1 MYRIIIEPGNLIFHV
16 EEDTPLR
23 EFLIKEGILIDFPCG
38 GRGLCMQC
46 KVKIDP
52 APESGKEGRKRLPET
67 EIENG
72 IRLACQVKIE
82 DNCTITIPESKRAKI
97 TWEGAAE
104 TKTEPLLPGEALIEK
119 IPLTL
124 PEPSLKDQRS
134 DWSRVK
140 DELLKKD
147 IPAGRPETPSLEDM
161 SKSLRKNKWNIDIV
175 LEDKEFIGIIGRD
188 SDPLYGFAVD
198 LGTTTVDISLHHLE
212 TGGRIARK
220 TLLNRQASFGAD
232 VVSRAQQFKKN
243 REDVRKAALDTINE
257 GAFGLLK
264 ETGINP
270 KRIYRTVVVG
280 NPIMLH
286 ILLNLDPYQLTL
298 APYIPVISEMLRMPP
313 AYFGWKFQKQG
324 WVETLPIISAFVG
337 ADTVGMIVALGID
350 NEKKVTLSID
360 VGTNGEIVLSDNGK
374 LTATS
379 TAAGPAFEGAQIA
392 CGMRALEGAVYS
404 VSIDSTVKPGHVSYK
419 TIGDKQPIGI
429 CGTGLISAV
438 ASLLNEGIID
448 NTGRLLQAEEIVDR
462 DFSKRIFNVD
472 GKPAFA
478 VTEDRTVYITQ
489 KDIRELQLAKGAIR
503 TGIDSLL
510 DEAGTPLE
518 KLDLIRLAGNF
529 GAGIDVEA
537 AIRIGLI
544 PPVDKTKVDT
554 VGNAALRGASIVLV
568 SKTAR
573 ERAAGVADR
582 VEFLELA
589 GNPEFQMRFAESMF
603 FNKNALPVRKSKNT
617 SL

>member
-1 MYRIIIEPGNLIFHV
+1 MYRVIIEPGNLIFHAG
-16 EEDTPLR
+16 ENTPLR

-52 APESGKEGRKRLPET
+52 APESGKEGRKRLPEA
-67 EIENG
+67 EIKQG
-72 IRLACQVKIE
+72 IRLACQTKIE
-82 DNCTITIPESKRAKI
+82 SDCTITIPKSRKAKI
-97 TWEGAAE
+97 TWQGTEE
-104 TKTEPLLPGEALIEK
+104 TKAEPLLPGEALIEK

-124 PEPSLKDQRS
+124 PEPTLNDQRS
-134 DWSRVK
+134 DWSRVRAA
-140 DELLKKD
+140 LLKKD
-147 IPAGRPETPSLEDM
+147 ISAGKPEIPSLEDM
-161 SKSLRKNKWNIDIV
+161 SKSLRLNNWNIDVV
-175 LEDKEFIGIIGRD
+175 LEDREFIGIIGRD

-220 TLLNRQASFGAD
+220 ILLNRQASFGAD
-232 VVSRAQQFKKN
+232 VISRAQQFKTD
-243 REDVRKAALDTINE
+243 REAVRKAALDTINE
-257 GAFGLLK
+257 GALNILE
-264 ETGINP
+264 ETGIKP
-270 KRIYRTVVVG
+270 ERIYRTVVVG

-298 APYIPVISEMLRMPP
+298 APYIPVISDTLKMPP
-313 AYFGWKFQKQG
+313 AYFGWDFQKQG

-350 NEKKVTLSID
+350 SEKKTSLSID

-392 CGMRALEGAVYS
+392 CGMRAVEGAVYS
-404 VSIDSTVKPGHVSYK
+404 VSINTASYK
-419 TIGDKQPIGI
+419 TIGDKPPIGI
-429 CGTGLISAV
+429 CGTGLISAI
-438 ASLLNEGIID
+438 AGLLNSGIID
-448 NTGRLLQAEEIVDR
+448 NTGRLLKPEEVADIELK
-462 DFSKRIFNVD
+462 KRIFNVD
-472 GKPAFA
+472 DKPAFA

-489 KDIRELQLAKGAIR
+489 RDIRELQLAKGAIR
-503 TGIDSLL
+503 TGVNSLL
-510 DEAGTPLE
+510 AEAGIPIE

-529 GAGIDVEA
+529 GAGIEVDS

-544 PPVDKTKVDT
+544 PPVDKTIVDA
-554 VGNAALRGASIVLV
+554 VGNAALRGASVVLV

-573 ERAAGVADR
+573 ERAAAVAGR
-582 VEFLELA
+582 VKFLELA

-603 FNKNALPVRKSKNT
+603 F
-617 SL
+617 

>member
-1 MYRIIIEPGNLIFHV
+1 MYRVIIEPGNLIFHAG
-16 EEDTPLR
+16 ENTPLR

-52 APESGKEGRKRLPET
+52 APESGKEGRKRLPEA
-67 EIENG
+67 EIKQG
-72 IRLACQVKIE
+72 IRLACQTKIE
-82 DNCTITIPESKRAKI
+82 NDCTITIPKSRKAKI
-97 TWEGAAE
+97 TWQGTEE
-104 TKTEPLLPGEALIEK
+104 TKAEPLLPGEALIEK

-124 PEPSLKDQRS
+124 PEPTLNDQRS
-134 DWSRVK
+134 DWSRVRAA
-140 DELLKKD
+140 LLKRN
-147 IPAGRPETPSLEDM
+147 IRAGRPETPSLEDM
-161 SKSLRKNKWNIDIV
+161 SKSLRLNNWNIDVV
-175 LEDKEFIGIIGRD
+175 LEDREFIGIIGRD

-220 TLLNRQASFGAD
+220 ILLNRQASFGAD
-232 VVSRAQQFKKN
+232 VISRAQQFKTD
-243 REDVRKAALDTINE
+243 REAVRKAALDTINE
-257 GAFGLLK
+257 GALNILE
-264 ETGINP
+264 ETGIKP
-270 KRIYRTVVVG
+270 ERIYRTVVVG

-298 APYIPVISEMLRMPP
+298 APYIPVISDTLKMPP
-313 AYFGWKFQKQG
+313 AYFGWDFQKQG

-350 NEKKVTLSID
+350 SEKKTSLSID

-392 CGMRALEGAVYS
+392 CGMRAVEGAVYS
-404 VSIDSTVKPGHVSYK
+404 VSINTASYK
-419 TIGDKQPIGI
+419 TIGDKPPIGI
-429 CGTGLISAV
+429 CGTGLISAI
-438 ASLLNEGIID
+438 AGLLNSGIID
-448 NTGRLLQAEEIVDR
+448 NTGRLLKPEEVADIELK
-462 DFSKRIFNVD
+462 KRIFNVD
-472 GKPAFA
+472 DKPAFA

-489 KDIRELQLAKGAIR
+489 RDIRELQLAKGAIR
-503 TGIDSLL
+503 TGVNSLL
-510 DEAGTPLE
+510 AETGIPIE

-529 GAGIDVEA
+529 GAGIEVDS

-544 PPVDKTKVDT
+544 PPVDKTIVDA
-554 VGNAALRGASIVLV
+554 VGNAALRGASVVLV

-573 ERAAGVADR
+573 ERAAAVAGR
-582 VEFLELA
+582 VKFLELA

-603 FNKNALPVRKSKNT
+603 F
-617 SL
+617 